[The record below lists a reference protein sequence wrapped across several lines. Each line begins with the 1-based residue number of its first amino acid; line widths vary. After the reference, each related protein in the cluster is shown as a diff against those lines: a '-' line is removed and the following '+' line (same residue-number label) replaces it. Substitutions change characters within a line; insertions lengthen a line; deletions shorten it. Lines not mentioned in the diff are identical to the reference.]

1 MNFNLNDFTMKRT
14 TLCALMLALVGLAS
28 CNKDYAT
35 VKDLDGIWKMTT
47 WVENGEEKDYMDQ
60 LEIRLR
66 FEDCGSS
73 DYGCEGLY
81 YRRATYT
88 QDSVEV
94 SNQGFDYYVT
104 DKGQS
109 LKLEFEFGDVE
120 NYSIEKLTK
129 SQLRLLSVDGV
140 FDFTFQKQ

>member
-1 MNFNLNDFTMKRT
+1 MKRT
-14 TLCALMLALVGLAS
+14 TLCALILAFTGLAG
-28 CNKDYAT
+28 CNKDYST
-35 VKDLDGIWKMTT
+35 VKELDGIWKMTS
-47 WVENGEEKDYMDQ
+47 WVENGEEKDYLGQ

-88 QDSVEV
+88 EDSVEI

-109 LKLEFEFGDVE
+109 LKLEFEYGDVE
-120 NYSIEKLTK
+120 NYSIEQLTK
-129 SQLRLLSVDGV
+129 KKLRLISTDGV
-140 FDFTFQKQ
+140 YDYTFEHQL